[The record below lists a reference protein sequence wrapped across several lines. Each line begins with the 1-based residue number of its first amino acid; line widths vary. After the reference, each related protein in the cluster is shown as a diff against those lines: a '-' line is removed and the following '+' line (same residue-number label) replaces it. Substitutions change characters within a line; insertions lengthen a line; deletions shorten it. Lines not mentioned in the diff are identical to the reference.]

1 MALMLRDFY
10 RRPDQ
15 AAAEVAL
22 EDWHTHAGAFDV
34 AETNRLARTLRAWQP
49 ELLAYFDER
58 LTNGPT
64 EGTNR
69 IIKAVKRQG
78 FGYTNPQNYRWR
90 VLLRCA

>member
-1 MALMLRDFY
+1 MLADLY
-10 RRPDQ
+10 ASADRP
-15 AAAEVAL
+15 AAEAAPT
-22 EDWHTHAGAFDV
+22 DWHHHAAAFDV

-49 ELLAYFDER
+49 ELLAYFDDR

-78 FGYTNPQNYRWR
+78 FGYTNAENYRWR
-90 VLLRCA
+90 VLFRCA